1 MRHSMR
7 VPSLDAVKWRHSRAV
22 GGMPDA
28 ASSEAAAASGER
40 RATSV
45 NQIVRNTTR
54 GD

>member
-28 ASSEAAAASGER
+28 ASSEAAASGER